1 MVKKISAFFY
11 YLFASHLPNSN
22 YPGGKLYSGIRV
34 MFIRGFLRAAGK
46 KITVESNVFW
56 GDGRDIELGNHVQVN
71 EDAWIR
77 NVKIGD
83 YVMIGP
89 RTMILNYGHNTDGEG
104 PMIFQGIR
112 KYPQTVIEND
122 VWIGAGVIMLP
133 GVTIGTGSIVAAGAV
148 VTKSC
153 EPFSVIGG
161 NPAKLIKKR
170 K

>member
-1 MVKKISAFFY
+1 MGKAFSA
-11 YLFASHLPNSN
+11 
-22 YPGGKLYSGIRV
+22 IRV
-34 MFIRGFLRAAGK
+34 MLLKGFLKDVGK
-46 KITVESNVFW
+46 KVTVSSNVFW
-56 GDGRDIELGNHVQVN
+56 GDGRDIELGSHVQIN

-83 YVMIGP
+83 YVMVGP
-89 RTMILNYGHNTDGEG
+89 RTMILNYGHNTEGEG

-112 KYPQTVIEND
+112 KYSQTVIESD
-122 VWIGAGVIMLP
+122 VWIGAGVIVLP
-133 GVTIGTGSIVAAGAV
+133 GVRIGTGSIVAAGAV

-153 EPFSVIGG
+153 EPYSVIGG

>member
-1 MVKKISAFFY
+1 MKKVAAFFY
-11 YLFASHLPNSN
+11 YFFASHLPNSN
-22 YPGGKLYSGIRV
+22 YPMGRSFSKVRV
-34 MFIRGFLRAAGK
+34 YLLRGFVKAAGK

-56 GDGRDIELGNHVQVN
+56 GDGRDIELGSHVQVN

-83 YVMIGP
+83 HVMIGP
-89 RTMILNYGHNTDGEG
+89 RTMILNYGHNTDGPG

-112 KYPQTVIEND
+112 KYDQTVIESD
-122 VWIGAGVIMLP
+122 VWIGAGVIVLP
-133 GVTIGTGSIVAAGAV
+133 GVKIGTGSIVAAGAV

-170 K
+170 M